1 VKLDGLSVAEAASE
15 CGMSKSAVKVN
26 VHRGL
31 KALVASI
38 AREKRI

>member
-1 VKLDGLSVAEAASE
+1 MSE
-15 CGMSKSAVKVN
+15 SAVKVN

-38 AREKRI
+38 SREKRI